1 MFVNVH
7 RDSYA
12 DNDFSYIVVTTF
24 NCFSYQFCRGL
35 STPWYLIYIR
45 NSHRRCAS
53 KQVFLKIRNIRR
65 KTPVLESF
73 FNKVADIRPATLL
86 KRDSYTGVFLLH
98 LLHFE
103 HLFLQDS
110 SITFSSLIITT
121 SGHLKSD
128 SHLPK
133 KVVLLSSLK
142 ALWNWWKMFFISS
155 KKLFSFSRYLSFYHD
170 FLVMLK
176 KRLD

>member
-1 MFVNVH
+1 MFIE
-7 RDSYA
+7 
-12 DNDFSYIVVTTF
+12 IVMLIMTSLT
-24 NCFSYQFCRGL
+24 L
-35 STPWYLIYIR
+35 SSLLSI
-45 NSHRRCAS
+45 
-53 KQVFLKIRNIRR
+53 VFLISSVGASLRHDIWFTSETATGDVLQNKCSWKIRNIRR

-121 SGHLKSD
+121 SGHLKSY

-133 KVVLLSSLK
+133 KVVLFSSLK